1 MRAVIQRVNHASV
14 TVDGKIT
21 GEINK
26 GYLIL
31 LGVGP
36 EDSEKDCEKLVDKI
50 KGLRIFSDEN
60 DKINLSI
67 SDVSGQLLVVS
78 QFTLYA
84 DCRKGNR
91 PSFVNAAP
99 PALAQKLYEY
109 FVRIC
114 NERICE
120 NVQTGI
126 FGADMKVNLE
136 NDGPFT
142 VVIECNNGVIL

>member
-1 MRAVIQRVNHASV
+1 MKVVIQRVNHASV

-21 GEINK
+21 GEIQK

-31 LGVGP
+31 LGVAP
-36 EDSEKDCEKLVDKI
+36 TDTEKDCDKLVDKI

-67 SDVSGQLLVVS
+67 SDVNGSVLVVS

-84 DCRKGNR
+84 SCKKGNR
-91 PSFVNAAP
+91 PSFVNAAEP
-99 PALAQKLYEY
+99 VLAEKLYEY
-109 FVRIC
+109 FVKSVREKIDS
-114 NERICE
+114 

-126 FGADMKVNLE
+126 FGADMKVSLE

-142 VVIECNNGVIL
+142 VVIDCNNGVIE